1 MALLEVKTDKGWVRG
16 IPGGNQMISIFRG
29 IPYAAP
35 PVGENRWKAPQEAE
49 SWEGIRNCYTFPNIS
64 WQERQESEGGGIV
77 ANEFY
82 CLDWPRSEDCL
93 YLNVW
98 TPAKSADEK
107 LPVAVYMHGGGY
119 STGYGFLN
127 CYDGEGFGKRGIVFV
142 SINHR
147 LNTFGFLSHPLLTA
161 EDTEHHSSGNY
172 GILDLIA
179 ALQWVQKNIA
189 AFGGDPDKVTIFG
202 QSGGGGKVQCML
214 ASPLAHGLFK
224 RAIMQSGGGMADP
237 ARESTLEEAEAFGVE
252 FFEFMGWKTLEDARA
267 AEPEAILNG
276 LKEMGRKAGNPFFS
290 MGRMGPKTDGYVFPE
305 SVNKTFRE
313 GKYPEDVDTMCGC
326 TSQEMYRPVEKLPP
340 IESVK
345 AQAAAYGEAADLFLK
360 ATHIEDDEEQ
370 AKAYFSNTMGNMM
383 LAGDLAFA
391 ENTVDLGRKP
401 TYVYYLTL
409 VPPGADTAHH
419 SAEHHY
425 VFQTLARSFRPY
437 AGRDWDLSNQ
447 LCDYWSNYI
456 KTGDPNG
463 EGLPQWTPYTAD
475 SKKAMNITYDL
486 KMIEVP
492 EIDMVRFIKDYSLGR
507 I

>member
-35 PVGENRWKAPQEAE
+35 PVGENRFKAPQEAE
-49 SWEGIRNCYTFPNIS
+49 SWDGVRDCYTFPNIS

-127 CYDGEGFGKRGIVFV
+127 CYDGEGFGKRGVIFV

-147 LNTFGFLSHPLLTA
+147 LNAFGFLAHPLLTA
-161 EDTEHHSSGNY
+161 EDEHHTSGNY
-172 GILDLIA
+172 GILDLVA
-179 ALQWVQKNIA
+179 ALKWVKKNIA
-189 AFGGDPDKVTIFG
+189 AFGGDPDRISIFG
-202 QSGGGGKVQCML
+202 QSGGGGKVQSML
-214 ASPLAHGLFK
+214 ASPLAHGLFN
-224 RAIMQSGGGMADP
+224 RAIMQSGGGLEDP
-237 ARESTLEEAEAFGVE
+237 TRESTLADGEAFGVQ
-252 FFEFMGWKTLEDARA
+252 FFDFMGWKTLEDARA
-267 AEPEAILNG
+267 ADPESILNG
-276 LKEMGRKAGNPFFS
+276 LKEMGRRAGNPMFT
-290 MGRMGPKTDGYVFPE
+290 MGRMGPKIDGYVFPE

-313 GKYPEDVDTMCGC
+313 GKYPADVDTMCGC
-326 TSQEMYRPVEKLPP
+326 TSQEMYRPNVQLPDVET
-340 IESVK
+340 VK
-345 AQAAAYGEAADLFLK
+345 RAAAAYGDKADLYLK
-360 ATHIEDDEEQ
+360 ASHIEDDPEK
-370 AKAYFSNTMGNMM
+370 AKEYYSNTFGAMM
-383 LAGDLAFA
+383 LSSDLAFA
-391 ENTVDLGRKP
+391 ENTLDLNRKP

-425 VFQTLARSFRPY
+425 VFQTLNRSFRPY

-447 LCDYWSNYI
+447 LCDYWSNFF
-456 KTGDPNG
+456 KTGNPNA
-463 EGLPQWTPYTAD
+463 EGLPVWNPYTKEAPQV
-475 SKKAMNITYDL
+475 MNIEYDL
-486 KMIEVP
+486 KMIDP
-492 EIDMVRFIKDYSLGR
+492 PQIDMVKFIKDFSLGR
-507 I
+507 